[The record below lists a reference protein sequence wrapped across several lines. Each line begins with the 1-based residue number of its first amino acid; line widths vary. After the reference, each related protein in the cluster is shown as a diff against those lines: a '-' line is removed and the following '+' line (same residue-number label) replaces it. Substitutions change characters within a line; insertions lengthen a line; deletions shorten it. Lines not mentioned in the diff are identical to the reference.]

1 MSSARITG
9 LIASL
14 VFAALL
20 VWVVMLTFNQDGT
33 VLPSVRV
40 EPRAG
45 VAANPRPPNRC
56 SPSALGCKR
65 SARWR
70 AGPRPRSSP

>member
-45 VAANPRPPNRC
+45 TAAGTQ
-56 SPSALGCKR
+56 A
-65 SARWR
+65 AE
-70 AGPRPRSSP
+70 